1 MLRMGASS
9 RRKKGSEGR
18 ALAVFKLK
26 EREGKGGGGA
36 EREGSG
42 GHGRLS
48 ASWTRDHAGGGGSGT
63 RDGAWPWLVGGYW
76 AVVSRMSWAP
86 PEKQMIVFF
95 ISFENEAKS

>member
-1 MLRMGASS
+1 MLRMGDSA

-18 ALAVFKLK
+18 ALAFFKLK
-26 EREGKGGGGA
+26 EREGKGGVAQSARVAAGTGGC
-36 EREGSG
+36 RR
-42 GHGRLS
+42 HGQGITL
-48 ASWTRDHAGGGGSGT
+48 GGGSGT